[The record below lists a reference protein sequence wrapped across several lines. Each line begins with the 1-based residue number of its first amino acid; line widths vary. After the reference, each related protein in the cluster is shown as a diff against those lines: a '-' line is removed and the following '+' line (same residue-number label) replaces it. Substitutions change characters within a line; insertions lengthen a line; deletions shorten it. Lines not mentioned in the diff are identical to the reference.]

1 MAVDMRDVKLKYLRE
16 EYTARVNRVID
27 YIEANIS
34 EDLSLRELA
43 DVAHFSPFHFH
54 RIFCSMMGETLN
66 GFIQR
71 IRVEKAAARLVLNP
85 RKSITEIAF
94 ECGFS
99 GSSAFARS
107 FRETY
112 GMSASDWRSRGRLQY
127 GKNSKTKSK
136 GRQAVGNIGKDF
148 DVSLHYTQGIT
159 NQLWRVKMKNK
170 EIQTNVEVRDMPDLY
185 VAYVRHIGPYKGD
198 QELFGRLFNRLM
210 AWAGP
215 RGLLRFPETKMMA
228 IYHDNP
234 DITDES
240 RLRTD
245 ACITVPED
253 TQVEGEIGKATIP
266 AGKYAVAHFEITP
279 DQYQDAW
286 NAVYGGWLPES
297 GYQPA
302 DGPCYE
308 LYLSDPNQHPE
319 GKHVVDIC
327 VPVKPL

>member
-1 MAVDMRDVKLKYLRE
+1 MQDTRQQYLRE

-34 EDLSLRELA
+34 QDLPLKELA
-43 DVAHFSPFHFH
+43 EVAHFSPFHFH
-54 RIFCSMMGETLN
+54 RIFRAMVGETLN
-66 GFIQR
+66 DFIQR
-71 IRVEKAAARLVLNP
+71 IRVEKAATKLALNP
-85 RKSITEIAF
+85 RKSVTEIAF

-107 FRETY
+107 FREAY
-112 GMSASDWRSRGRLQY
+112 GMSASSWRSRYQLQY
-127 GKNSKTKSK
+127 SKNGKTESNHS
-136 GRQAVGNIGKDF
+136 QPVGNIGKDF
-148 DVSLHYTQGIT
+148 AVSLRYTQSNVI
-159 NQLWRVKMKNK
+159 QIWRVEMNDRA
-170 EIQTNVEVRDMPDLY
+170 IQTDVEVRDMPEMH
-185 VAYVRHIGPYKGD
+185 VAYVRYIGPYKGD
-198 QELFGRLFNRLM
+198 QELFGRLFNQLM

-215 RGLLRFPETKMMA
+215 RGLLRFPETKIMTV
-228 IYHDNP
+228 YYDNP

-245 ACITVPED
+245 ACITVPAD
-253 TQVEGEIGKATIP
+253 TRVEGEIGQAVIP
-266 AGKYAVAHFEITP
+266 AGKYAIAHFEIAP
-279 DQYQDAW
+279 DRYQDAW

-297 GYQPA
+297 GYQPV

-308 LYLSDPNQHPE
+308 LYLNDPKQHPE

>member
-1 MAVDMRDVKLKYLRE
+1 MQDPKSKYRRE
-16 EYTARVNRVID
+16 EYTARVNRAID
-27 YIEANIS
+27 YIEGNIS
-34 EDLSLRELA
+34 ADLSLKELA
-43 DVAHFSPFHFH
+43 DVAHFFAFHFH
-54 RIFCSMMGETLN
+54 RIFRGMVGETLN
-66 GFIQR
+66 DFIQR
-71 IRVEKAAARLVLNP
+71 IRVEKAAAKLMLNP
-85 RKSITEIAF
+85 KKSITEIAF

-99 GSSAFARS
+99 SSSAFARS

-112 GMSASDWRSRGRLQY
+112 SMSASDWRSRGHLKY
-127 GKNSKTKSK
+127 GKNSKVKSK
-136 GRQAVGNIGKDF
+136 DKQSVSNIGKDF
-148 DVSLHYTQGIT
+148 DVSLYYNQDIK
-159 NQLWRVKMKNK
+159 NQLWRIKMKNK
-170 EIQTNVEVRDMPDLY
+170 EIQTNVEVKDIPELHI
-185 VAYVRHIGPYKGD
+185 AYIRHIGPYKGD
-198 QELFGRLFNRLM
+198 QELFGRLFNKLM

-215 RGLLRFPETKMMA
+215 RGLLRFPETKVMA

-253 TQVEGEIGKATIP
+253 TQVEGEIGKAKIP

-286 NAVYGGWLPES
+286 NAVYGGWLPDS
-297 GYQPA
+297 GYQPE

-308 LYLSDPNQHPE
+308 LYLNDPKQHPE